1 MTLLKR
7 GKEYTMAKYPIGLL
21 EEELK
26 NKVAADWFAAFD
38 TTRIIGKVDFCV
50 AIPAT
55 ELNLYE
61 AENALW
67 AEAKAGVR
75 KDIHESFVQLIL
87 TIGRA
92 RTFDT
97 ERPPLFLGAFDAEK
111 IAFLPYNAVLDVF
124 AQNDFNWNVP
134 PSNHESKEFAQLHAL
149 AEKTIAAKSL
159 LFNFEADEAEL
170 RAFIKA
176 NFRTGRADVS
186 RVQID
191 KNNFTH
197 IYRKWREAVLPHID
211 APWDVLKRKYSL
223 YDRDFYLAELNVDDN
238 GTADLADDRVASD
251 FYITFN
257 ANERK
262 MYRVQRTNA
271 DELAIELT
279 FGFKSDEGL
288 AAYAAFWRRYK
299 RPPRKDYWN
308 YIVKRLD
315 LLVPQDVR
323 ERKGAFFTPQKWV
336 ELSQDYLAKEL
347 GENWQDEYDI
357 WDCCAGTGN
366 MEAGL
371 TNKYRV
377 WASTLD
383 QQDVDVM
390 KERIKNGANL
400 LESHVFQFDF
410 LNDSFE
416 KLPEGLRE
424 IVNDPERRKRLVI
437 YINPPYAEASNA
449 RTNSGT
455 GENRPGVSDTL
466 TKRKYEKELGR
477 AANELFAQFYVR
489 IVRELSGA
497 TLGMFSKLKII
508 QSPNFQSFRERFA
521 AEMARLFVVPA
532 NTFDNVKGQFPIGFQ
547 VWRTEV
553 GGALRAPRSGDGGPG
568 VPALP
573 ERLNADVYA
582 HDGHFVGTKAVHS
595 YSGCRYLVD
604 WFRQFYDKQG
614 ERFAYLRFLGTD
626 FQNNNGVFVTLQ
638 PSTNDL
644 KQVKGTW
651 ITPKNVLESCVYFA
665 VRLCIEATWLNDR
678 DQFLYPNDG
687 WKTDAEFLGDC
698 LVYTLFHGQNRI
710 SSVHGPNHWIPFTE
724 AEVDAKECFQ
734 SHFMSDLLAGK
745 GGTRSVASGGKYVQ
759 TGFTGL
765 TGFADGDCTGGGT
778 RSVASADG
786 TEAVPPNPVN
796 PVNPVQISPAA
807 RAVLDAGRELW
818 RYYHAQPHAN
828 PNASYY
834 DIRRHFQGMKTTAKG
849 KEQMNPTS
857 ADETYNALLSALRA
871 AMKKLAAQIEPKV
884 YDYGFLRK

>member
-1 MTLLKR
+1 MT
-7 GKEYTMAKYPIGLL
+7 KYPIGLL

-336 ELSQDYLAKEL
+336 ELSQEYLAKEL

-390 KERIKNGANL
+390 KERIRNGANL

-410 LNDSFE
+410 LNDSFD

-437 YINPPYAEASNA
+437 YINPPYAEGDSRVGHG
-449 RTNSGT
+449 RTISEETYVTRTYGREM
-455 GENRPGVSDTL
+455 GYG
-466 TKRKYEKELGR
+466 KR
-477 AANELFAQFYVR
+477 ELFVQFLARIYV
-489 IVRELSGA
+489 ELNGCVI
-497 TLGMFSKLKII
+497 GEFSKLKLL
-508 QSPNFQSFRERFA
+508 QAPKFNDMRTMFA
-521 AEMARLFVVPA
+521 AQLTRLFIVPA
-532 NTFDNVKGQFPIGFQ
+532 NTFDNVKGEFPIGFK

-573 ERLNADVYA
+573 KWPDADAYER
-582 HDGHFVGTKAVHS
+582 DGHFTGTRSILMYDGAQVIN
-595 YSGCRYLVD
+595 D
-604 WFRQFYDKQG
+604 WVATFGNNDFKSDSH
-614 ERFAYLRFLGTD
+614 GTLLAIAND
-626 FQNNNGVFVTLQ
+626 FQNQGTVRICEPNKPWNHQFQ
-638 PSTNDL
+638 W
-644 KQVKGTW
+644 QVSVR
-651 ITPKNVLESCVYFA
+651 NVRESCVYFA

-724 AEVDAKECFQ
+724 AEVDAKDCFQ

-745 GGTRSVASGGKYVQ
+745 GGTRSVASP
-759 TGFTGL
+759 
-765 TGFADGDCTGGGT
+765 
-778 RSVASADG
+778 DG

>member
-1 MTLLKR
+1 
-7 GKEYTMAKYPIGLL
+7 MAKYPIGLL

-347 GENWQDEYDI
+347 GENWQDEYDV

-390 KERIKNGANL
+390 KERIRNGANL

-410 LNDSFE
+410 LNDSFD

-437 YINPPYAEASNA
+437 YINPPYAEVSTIGGGKKGVNQTKVHDKYADLL
-449 RTNSGT
+449 GT
-455 GENRPGVSDTL
+455 AGR
-466 TKRKYEKELGR
+466 ELY
-477 AANELFAQFYVR
+477 AQFLIR
-489 IVRELSGA
+489 IDREL
-497 TLGMFSKLKII
+497 LGCVIGHFSKLKHL
-508 QSPNFQSFRERFA
+508 QGSAFEKFRTSFRPA
-521 AEMARLFVVPA
+521 LKSLFMVPA
-532 NTFDNVKGQFPIGFQ
+532 NTFDNVTGEFPIGFSIWDTF
-547 VWRTEV
+547 VR
-553 GGALRAPRSGDGGPG
+553 GDF
-568 VPALP
+568 V
-573 ERLNADVYA
+573 NIKADVYDRTGSWIGNKTISSNA
-582 HDGHFVGTKAVHS
+582 ECKLMT
-595 YSGCRYLVD
+595 D
-604 WFRQFYDKQG
+604 WVAKEIPLQPQG
-614 ERFAYLRFLGTD
+614 EKIGFLAKTNSND
-626 FQNNNGVFVTLQ
+626 FQNNKIICILNKKEQLPNPRGR
-638 PSTNDL
+638 
-644 KQVKGTW
+644 W
-651 ITPKNVLESCVYFA
+651 IDVNSLVISCVYLS
-665 VRLCIEATWLNDR
+665 VRQCIEATWLNDR

-857 ADETYNALLSALRA
+857 ADETYNVLLAALRA